1 MIKIQSN
8 RYMRE
13 KLHNCN
19 VLKLIG
25 KLVRDWNYHNK
36 VCFLWIH
43 QLLCSL
49 HFYSK
54 LLIRIIARDSLRL
67 MSL

>member
-1 MIKIQSN
+1 MEI
-8 RYMRE
+8 RE

-36 VCFLWIH
+36 VCLFLWRQPGTCAPYICI
-43 QLLCSL
+43 QKNC
-49 HFYSK
+49 
-54 LLIRIIARDSLRL
+54 
-67 MSL
+67 